1 MPHGV
6 SRCCWRLGLLAAA
19 SAQRAVGPVAAGRGW
34 AVDHGYPLFDDDVL
48 TMRGD
53 SRLYLVEDHTRSSW
67 DEHKYARVDLRQNP
81 LIYTLDL
88 SGVPCGCLACVY
100 LVAMADPSGGG
111 SNYCDSA

>member
-67 DEHKYARVDLRQNP
+67 DDHKYARAKTLISLQLPREVRSYGEPQCARAPDL
-81 LIYTLDL
+81 
-88 SGVPCGCLACVY
+88 G
-100 LVAMADPSGGG
+100 
-111 SNYCDSA
+111 